1 LKADGKSDY
10 TIKEKAVREGEEMQ
24 TRHSS
29 VSFLYN
35 KVGNVPKN

>member
-1 LKADGKSDY
+1 MEADGKSDY

-29 VSFLYN
+29 VPFLYN